1 MNDRTIYRLQDIIDA
16 IDQID
21 SLLSGKTFKDAQTD
35 RVLRAAFERFLEI
48 LSEASRHIPPELK
61 EMAPD
66 TPWRRIGDIGNH
78 LRHAYQRVDA
88 EILWNLYAD
97 GSLSDLRSVVARFT
111 VVWAKRENP
120 GS

>member
-1 MNDRTIYRLQDIIDA
+1 VKDRTIYRLHDIIDA

-21 SLLSGKTFKDAQTD
+21 RLLKDKTFKDAQTD

-61 EMAPD
+61 ELAPD
-66 TPWRRIGDIGNH
+66 MPWRRIGDIGNH

-97 GSLSDLRSVVARFT
+97 GSLAKLRNVTAEFLVI
-111 VVWAKRENP
+111 WDKRSKP
-120 GS
+120 